1 MLDLSSEENELALAD
16 LPATE
21 NRFKTTALLCWMGW
35 IFDFYDLILIAFL
48 IPTIEQSLHMSPE
61 QSAWLLGLG
70 LGASGVGGILFGWL
84 ADLYGRKRI
93 LTLTIILF
101 SLGML
106 ASGWVQ
112 TPLQFFVARFITGLG
127 LGGEW
132 AVGHALIAESVPA
145 EKRARWS
152 AFLQS
157 GEPVG
162 VALAAVVGFVI
173 APTIGWRNVFMF
185 SALSGVLALF
195 FRRYMQESPMWLK
208 SPRLS
213 SQQRLVEMFPFL
225 LRYWPIMALALV
237 LAIFKLGTYWTCYT
251 WLPRFIQK
259 SFGVALLKST
269 LWILLGQVGQFI
281 GMYLFG
287 LSADRWGRR
296 WAFTAFS
303 LLTASA
309 LLPLA
314 LGWDSL
320 FQHQQGLFWMFI
332 FLLGLGS
339 GCTAGFGALL
349 AEIFPTA
356 QRTFA
361 MGTVYN
367 TARGVQILA
376 PVVMLW
382 AVERGGI
389 GSALMVPAVLAML
402 TAAWVWALPERR
414 GEALVE

>member
-1 MLDLSSEENELALAD
+1 MSVLSGERKN
-16 LPATE
+16 
-21 NRFKTTALLCWMGW
+21 NRFRTTAFLCWAGW

-48 IPTIEQSLHMSPE
+48 IPTIEQSLHMSAE
-61 QSAWLLGLG
+61 QSAWLLGVG

-93 LTLTIILF
+93 LTLTVILF

-106 ASGWVQ
+106 ASGFVQ
-112 TPLQFFVARFITGLG
+112 TPLQFFIARFITGLG

-162 VALAAVVGFVI
+162 VAIAAVMGFVI
-173 APTIGWRNVFMF
+173 APMIGWRNVFLF

-195 FRRYMQESPMWLK
+195 FRRFMQESPLWEK
-208 SPRLS
+208 SPKLTS
-213 SQQRLVEMFPFL
+213 SQRVVALLPFL
-225 LRYWPIMALALV
+225 KKYWAIMILALV
-237 LAIFKLGTYWTCYT
+237 LATFKLGTYWTCYT

-259 SFGVALLKST
+259 SFGVALIKST

-281 GMYLFG
+281 GMVLFG
-287 LSADRWGRR
+287 VLADRRGRR
-296 WAFTAFS
+296 WAFTVFS
-303 LLTASA
+303 LLTAMA
-309 LLPLA
+309 LIPLA
-314 LGWDSL
+314 TAWDLL
-320 FQHQQGLFWMFI
+320 FKFQQNAFWFLI
-332 FLLGLGS
+332 FLLGVGS

-367 TARGVQILA
+367 TARGVQIFA
-376 PVVMLW
+376 PVIVLW
-382 AVERGGI
+382 AVNRAGIEGG
-389 GSALMVPAVLAML
+389 LLVPATLALL

-414 GEALVE
+414 GESLESLSD

>member
-1 MLDLSSEENELALAD
+1 MMEVA
-16 LPATE
+16 
-21 NRFKTTALLCWMGW
+21 FKRTAVLCWMGW
-35 IFDFYDLILIAFL
+35 VFDFYDLILIVFL
-48 IPTIEQSLHMSPE
+48 IPTIEHQLHMPAE
-61 QSAWLLGLG
+61 QSAWLLGVG

-93 LTLTIILF
+93 LTVTVILF

-106 ASGWVQ
+106 GSGLVQ
-112 TPLQFFVARFITGLG
+112 SPGQFFVMRFITGLG

-145 EKRARWS
+145 DKRARWS

-162 VALAAVVGFVI
+162 VALAAIMGFMV
-173 APTIGWRNVFMF
+173 APILGWRGVMML
-185 SALSGVLALF
+185 SALSGLLALL
-195 FRRYMQESPMWLK
+195 FRRYMQESPLWLQ

-213 SQQRLVEMFPFL
+213 SGERWKAMRPFL
-225 LRYWPIMALALV
+225 AQTWPLMTVALV
-237 LAIFKLGTYWTCYT
+237 LAVFKLGTYWTCYT
-251 WLPRFIQK
+251 WLPRFIQQ
-259 SFGVALLKST
+259 SFGVALVKST
-269 LWILLGQVGQFI
+269 LWILMGQVGQLL
-281 GMYLFG
+281 GMGLFG
-287 LSADRWGRR
+287 WMADRVGRR
-296 WAFTAFS
+296 WAFTTFS
-303 LLTASA
+303 LLTVVA
-309 LLPLA
+309 LMPLA
-314 LGWDSL
+314 LAWDHL
-320 FQHQQGLFWMFI
+320 FLHQKGLFWLLI
-332 FLLGLGS
+332 FLLGVGS

-367 TARGVQILA
+367 TARGVQVFA

-382 AVERGGI
+382 AVQRGGI
-389 GSALMVPAVLAML
+389 ETALMVPATLALL

-414 GEALVE
+414 GQTLLGQALGD